1 MLLQVSAIMW
11 EVGER
16 SWEFQLELVVVG
28 LTGGHSTAY
37 RLQRK
42 MEVLEGVVAFVFGV
56 G

>member
-1 MLLQVSAIMW
+1 MW
-11 EVGER
+11 EVVER
-16 SWEFQLELVVVG
+16 GWEFQLELVVG